1 MDFLELMTGELM
13 AGMSVSALKTPK
25 LQFRQHTGRTVEFGR
40 ILENSMYRKN
50 RRSDADPT
58 RRGVSSEKTAGK
70 RMYDTFRSVANKTR
84 RPAGSDDCARK
95 RPVDEYQGDSPDT
108 VKDKRSDP
116 TDMLEVLAQLTG
128 VEKSVLQELL
138 TAHGI
143 SAHSTDAHEDLIGI
157 VNGLTELF
165 GLDSEQQAALT
176 ELMQIMGESADMQ
189 QQAHSI
195 AGQDNSI
202 INAMLTQDTTGVTHE
217 VQKDPASLSG
227 IYDKIREAILHKLD
241 EYAEKSGVDRETAE
255 AEIRSEVL
263 GALEKAKLIKNV
275 TFEANEAEGPETG
288 MLSEDSMSGIS
299 DMTRDVQEDMES
311 AEERG
316 GKDFDFSQKPA
327 LQQDNIA
334 VIDEDIQ
341 NHGFI
346 AVMQDTQS
354 PDAVSHIMTD
364 RTAGFTATAREIISQ
379 ITDKAAVTLTQEKS
393 EIVME
398 LKPETLGR
406 LSLKVV
412 TENGIVM
419 AKFEAENSQ
428 VQRLLESNMQ
438 MLRDS
443 LERQGI
449 IVQDLSVSVRQ
460 DEAQTR
466 ENELQ
471 YRNMQGVRRAGTTAL
486 EAARILDASGIPGD
500 PEGGNSYLWQGSTIN
515 LTA

>member
-40 ILENSMYRKN
+40 ILENSMHRKN

-58 RRGVSSEKTAGK
+58 RRGVSSEKAAGK

-95 RPVDEYQGDSPDT
+95 RPVDEYQEDSPDT

-217 VQKDPASLSG
+217 VQK
-227 IYDKIREAILHKLD
+227 
-241 EYAEKSGVDRETAE
+241 
-255 AEIRSEVL
+255 
-263 GALEKAKLIKNV
+263 
-275 TFEANEAEGPETG
+275 
-288 MLSEDSMSGIS
+288 
-299 DMTRDVQEDMES
+299 
-311 AEERG
+311 
-316 GKDFDFSQKPA
+316 
-327 LQQDNIA
+327 
-334 VIDEDIQ
+334 
-341 NHGFI
+341 
-346 AVMQDTQS
+346 
-354 PDAVSHIMTD
+354 
-364 RTAGFTATAREIISQ
+364 
-379 ITDKAAVTLTQEKS
+379 
-393 EIVME
+393 
-398 LKPETLGR
+398 
-406 LSLKVV
+406 LSL
-412 TENGIVM
+412 IH
-419 AKFEAENSQ
+419 
-428 VQRLLESNMQ
+428 
-438 MLRDS
+438 
-443 LERQGI
+443 I
-449 IVQDLSVSVRQ
+449 
-460 DEAQTR
+460 
-466 ENELQ
+466 
-471 YRNMQGVRRAGTTAL
+471 
-486 EAARILDASGIPGD
+486 
-500 PEGGNSYLWQGSTIN
+500 
-515 LTA
+515 